1 MLTTAG
7 ALSCTAGARVPTASG
22 SDPMPLVSS
31 ASGWAIAAGSTG
43 RAAAAVP
50 VSAGVADCVG
60 VAAGA
65 VGCARSGQMRS
76 RISAM
81 STPPST
87 EPLRKITDCRRGVCM
102 QVGGGGLA
110 QAVVYNAGLAGLLG
124 FTNLRGIPASTT
136 QARSSEIL
144 MSDST
149 VSALPMPEV
158 DKDRRGFLTFATTAT
173 GVVGAAFATVP
184 FIASWAPSERA
195 RAAGAPVTVDL
206 TKIEPGQMVTY
217 VYRKKPMYVVRRTPE
232 MLARLAGHEGELK
245 DA

>member
-1 MLTTAG
+1 
-7 ALSCTAGARVPTASG
+7 
-22 SDPMPLVSS
+22 
-31 ASGWAIAAGSTG
+31 
-43 RAAAAVP
+43 
-50 VSAGVADCVG
+50 
-60 VAAGA
+60 
-65 VGCARSGQMRS
+65 
-76 RISAM
+76 
-81 STPPST
+81 
-87 EPLRKITDCRRGVCM
+87 M

-245 DA
+245 DAESADSAQPEYARNEARAARPEFLVVEGTCTHLGCLPKARFDAGASPELGANWPGGFFCPCHGSKFDLAGRV